1 MSTNTDSQVSTI
13 RVQTLS
19 PLTTVAITFLC
30 IISSHNL
37 GLALT
42 EETRPV
48 MPTEQTFTNSL
59 GMKFVRI
66 LPGTFTMG
74 NVVCGFL
81 AILSAFEGNITTAC
95 WFIILAGFLD
105 ALDGKIARLSGGAS
119 QFGVELDSLADFLS
133 FGVAPATLV
142 YAIKLNTLGKWGW
155 IISIVYIMAAAYRLA
170 RFNLLADTEEK
181 KDFLGLPV
189 PGASL
194 TIVSFI
200 IFSYYLWGGLEY
212 SEWLITMIVLFAFLM
227 VSQVQYDSFP
237 DNFDTPQN
245 RLKLAVLV
253 VAGIIVI
260 FNPRL
265 LLFPILALYIL
276 FGMAREVYRL
286 FYVSVSKVTGRPYGR
301 RKTDR
306 GINDGQ

>member
-1 MSTNTDSQVSTI
+1 
-13 RVQTLS
+13 
-19 PLTTVAITFLC
+19 
-30 IISSHNL
+30 
-37 GLALT
+37 
-42 EETRPV
+42 
-48 MPTEQTFTNSL
+48 
-59 GMKFVRI
+59 
-66 LPGTFTMG
+66 MG

-95 WFIILAGFLD
+95 WFVILAGFLD

-142 YAIKLNTLGKWGW
+142 HSIKLNSLGKWGW
-155 IISIVYIMAAAYRLA
+155 VISIVYIMAAAYRLA

-189 PGASL
+189 PGAAVTL
-194 TIVSFI
+194 VAYI
-200 IFSYYLWGGLEY
+200 IFSYHLWGELQYG
-212 SEWLITMIVLFAFLM
+212 EWLVSMIILFAFLM

-253 VAGIIVI
+253 IAGVVVI
-260 FNPRL
+260 FQPRL
-265 LLFPILALYIL
+265 LLFPVFALYIL
-276 FGMAREVYRL
+276 FGMAREMYRL
-286 FYVSVSKVTGRPYGR
+286 FHIGVGKVTGRSYDR
-301 RKTDR
+301 RKNDR
-306 GINDGQ
+306 GNIND